1 MSKFVSF
8 SCEME
13 TLQQHMHGWVCE
25 IPLIPLYLFIIPP
38 LSYILTA
45 GSELILILLLFTAYS
60 CFVVDTD
67 HVLPDELVSTRKCLK
82 RRN

>member
-25 IPLIPLYLFIIPP
+25 IPLIPLYLYLYLFIIP
-38 LSYILTA
+38 
-45 GSELILILLLFTAYS
+45 LIIHIDSRIGIDTHP
-60 CFVVDTD
+60 FVVY
-67 HVLPDELVSTRKCLK
+67 CI
-82 RRN
+82 